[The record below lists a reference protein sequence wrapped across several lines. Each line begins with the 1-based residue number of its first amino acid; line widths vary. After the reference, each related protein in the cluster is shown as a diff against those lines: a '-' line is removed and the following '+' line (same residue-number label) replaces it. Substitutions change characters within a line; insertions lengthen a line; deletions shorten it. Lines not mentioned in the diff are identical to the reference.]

1 LDGLWVGTGGGKMS
15 EPTLAEIEERW
26 RSGKEGEND
35 RYWLIQRVK
44 ELEACRRV
52 DRDTV
57 EHLAGKVNELI
68 KGIRNHKLNMW
79 GSGKVQHPLDE
90 TLYKLIEGGGDAKNG
105 DKERRVGP

>member
-1 LDGLWVGTGGGKMS
+1 VLEEGKMS
-15 EPTLAEIEERW
+15 EPTLEEIENHIASQEWGPEITHNFLITREM
-26 RSGKEGEND
+26 KD
-35 RYWLIQRVK
+35 WLIQKRK

-68 KGIRNHKLNMW
+68 EGIRNHKLNMW

-90 TLYKLIEGGGDAKNG
+90 TLYKLIEEG
-105 DKERRVGP
+105 R